1 MPHAI
6 HILGTNGPC
15 RRLFKREVHMMPVHS
30 APYPA
35 EKARGGEIILREP
48 WQRGIFILGL
58 VLPLII
64 LLMVISL
71 R

>member
-1 MPHAI
+1 
-6 HILGTNGPC
+6 
-15 RRLFKREVHMMPVHS
+15 MMPVHS

-64 LLMVISL
+64 LLMVISIH
-71 R
+71 

>member
-1 MPHAI
+1 MTPI
-6 HILGTNGPC
+6 
-15 RRLFKREVHMMPVHS
+15 HS

-35 EKARGGEIILREP
+35 EKARGGEIIPREP

-64 LLMVISL
+64 LLLAISI